1 MLWRYQICIA
11 KFHYSYRDDLPNIW
25 AKPLPKSENRPLP
38 VDMRRSKTSL
48 LKLPNNDGARRSKRR
63 LDQWQIGKSRTG
75 SCVQSFPCAFAF
87 TCDVVLSLLNLP
99 NVVWRRQA
107 RCTLRFVYT
116 TYCFGGVGHWFWELV
131 RKKSQHSSERAQGS
145 GKQNEERKFFFGV
158 NGEFMVTWKGQK
170 QKK

>member
-11 KFHYSYRDDLPNIW
+11 KFLYPYRDDLPNIW
-25 AKPLPKSENRPLP
+25 AKALPKNENWPLP

-48 LKLPNNDGARRSKRR
+48 LKLPNINGARRSKRR
-63 LDQWQIGKSRTG
+63 LDQWQIWKSRTG
-75 SCVQSFPCAFAF
+75 SSVQSFPCAFAF
-87 TCDVVLSLLNLP
+87 TFDVELSLLNLLI
-99 NVVWRRQA
+99 VVWCRQA

-116 TYCFGGVGHWFWELV
+116 TYCFSRVGHWFWELV

-158 NGEFMVTWKGQK
+158 DGEFMVSWKGQM
-170 QKK
+170 

>member
-1 MLWRYQICIA
+1 M
-11 KFHYSYRDDLPNIW
+11 PNIW

-48 LKLPNNDGARRSKRR
+48 LKLPNYDGARRSKRR

-158 NGEFMVTWKGQK
+158 NGEFMVT
-170 QKK
+170 